1 MSKHKIP
8 PILQSASEPLSKA
21 SSVHLSESV
30 PESLSELHR
39 LQKSMMAWLI
49 EKNSDAVKPDIVDTG
64 EVSKVSIEQ
73 RLAVYGNA
81 YGYRLIDA
89 LSENYPAVHTL
100 LGDDDFYKMSYA
112 YMDAYPSQH
121 FSLRYFG
128 HQLENFLKTY
138 HPDMPVLTEMARFEW
153 ALRKGFDAKDSET
166 LSLEALQEI
175 AIEQWG
181 ELTFTFHSSVSRL
194 DLEWNTPQL
203 WTAIDEECEPMPPE
217 KLDHPYAWLL
227 WRKELLTYYR
237 SLDVDEAWAL
247 DTALQGG
254 NFSELC
260 EGVCE
265 WIDAEH
271 APSRVAG
278 FLSQWLQD
286 DLLVALA

>member
-1 MSKHKIP
+1 MNKSKTKNQP
-8 PILQSASEPLSKA
+8 SLQVVKQTDSQ
-21 SSVHLSESV
+21 
-30 PESLSELHR
+30 SELYR

-49 EKNSDAVKPDIVDTG
+49 KKDSDAVKSDIIDTG
-64 EVSKVSIEQ
+64 EVNKVSVEQ

-100 LGDDDFYKMSYA
+100 LGDDDFYKMTYA
-112 YMDAYPSQH
+112 YMDAHPSQH

-128 HQLENFLKTY
+128 HKLESFLQKNY
-138 HPDMPVLTEMARFEW
+138 NDLPVLSEMARFEW
-153 ALRKGFDAKDSET
+153 ALRKGFDAKDSQT
-166 LSLEALQEI
+166 LTLDALQEVPL
-175 AIEQWG
+175 EQWG
-181 ELTFTFHSSVSRL
+181 ELKFTFHPSVSRL
-194 DLEWNTPQL
+194 DLAWNTPQL
-203 WTAIDEECEPMPPE
+203 WTAIDEETEPMPPE
-217 KLDHPYAWLL
+217 KLEHPYAWIL

-237 SLDVDEAWAL
+237 SLNVDEAWAL
-247 DTALQGG
+247 DTALQEG
-254 NFSELC
+254 NFAELC

-286 DLLVALA
+286 DLLIALD